1 MGEEE
6 KVVNVGWV
14 SLSNSGNSLTIRVLD
29 QLFFVP
35 LRDLDSV
42 LKGHR
47 DRTEAKQCNGLSK
60 GKKNGQ
66 RKSDSIYLHVIR
78 TPKLCNQKETEVLKY
93 NLCTVCPKS
102 CEYDVELVVLF
113 PHDS

>member
-14 SLSNSGNSLTIRVLD
+14 SLSNSGKSLTIRVLD

-42 LKGHR
+42 LKG
-47 DRTEAKQCNGLSK
+47 DRYQADVKQWVK
-60 GKKNGQ
+60 Q
-66 RKSDSIYLHVIR
+66 RKEEWEAEEWEEDW
-78 TPKLCNQKETEVLKY
+78 
-93 NLCTVCPKS
+93 
-102 CEYDVELVVLF
+102 
-113 PHDS
+113 